1 MTSEEHKAKMKGNR
15 QCLIKITEN
24 LQYLG
29 RQGLA
34 LRGDQNDKDPNF
46 MQLLKLG
53 RNGSRKKMKEY
64 APHNIQ
70 NMILMVMAH

>member
-53 RNGSRKKMKEY
+53 RKDYSKLKQWLEKKNER
-64 APHNIQ
+64 IRSS
-70 NMILMVMAH
+70 